1 MKILVF
7 RDKKTNNITCV
18 YQCSAYNNLE
28 SIVQEFNE
36 KDSNVVEVK
45 NLKPQSL
52 EEFLFNNYMS
62 KKSTKEDLEECL
74 MNLHT
79 GTKRLQIVF
88 DNIKNELEAINE
100 QKRINK

>member
-1 MKILVF
+1 
-7 RDKKTNNITCV
+7 
-18 YQCSAYNNLE
+18 
-28 SIVQEFNE
+28 
-36 KDSNVVEVK
+36 
-45 NLKPQSL
+45 
-52 EEFLFNNYMS
+52 MS